1 MSRGASRKSPDDVLL
16 DVRERCLAALVEH
29 LKASGKTQ
37 AQLARELNVTPS
49 RVSALMLGRAEEFRL
64 DMLLT
69 LSLRAGGTVTAD
81 ELVAFPRPAGRRK
94 A

>member
-1 MSRGASRKSPDDVLL
+1 MSRGTARKSPDDVLL
-16 DVRERCLAALVEH
+16 DVRERCLTALVEH

-37 AQLARELNVTPS
+37 AQLARDLSVTPS

-69 LSLRAGGTVTAD
+69 LSLRAGGSVTPD
-81 ELVAFPRPAGRRK
+81 ELVAFPRPGNRRK
-94 A
+94 S

>member
-1 MSRGASRKSPDDVLL
+1 VSRGPSRKSPDDALL

-37 AQLARELNVTPS
+37 AQLARDLSVTPS

-69 LSLRAGGTVTAD
+69 LSIRAGGTVTAD
-81 ELVAFPRPAGRRK
+81 ELVTFPRSGSRRK
-94 A
+94 S